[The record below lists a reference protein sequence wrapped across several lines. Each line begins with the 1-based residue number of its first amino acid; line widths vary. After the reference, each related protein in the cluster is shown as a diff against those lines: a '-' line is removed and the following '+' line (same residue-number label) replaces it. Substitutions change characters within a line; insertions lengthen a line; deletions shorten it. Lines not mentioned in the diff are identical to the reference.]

1 MKGIELSEAF
11 YFEHGLPMLKN
22 SFPELMDKIA
32 LGICGSGSECFGYDD
47 AISQDHDFE
56 PGFCIFIPDE
66 SVIDSRT
73 EFALERAYAKLPRE
87 YKGYKRSIVSPVG
100 GNRHG
105 VIRICDFFRQKT
117 GSESGELTVRDWL
130 TLPEQTLAEAT
141 NGKIFHDGLGTF
153 TKIRE
158 GLSYLPEGVRL
169 KKLAG
174 NLLIMA
180 QAGQYNYSRC
190 ISRGETAS
198 AQLAIAE
205 LVKSTLNVIFLL
217 NKRYIPYYKWTFRA
231 LRELQKC
238 SELSDKLEYLLSS
251 TNSTDEA
258 LKKQGVIEELSVAI
272 VAELRAQE
280 LTELDTVELEAHAYA
295 VNDKITDNELRNF
308 HILCAI

>member
-11 YFEHGLPMLKN
+11 YLEHGLPMLKN
-22 SFPELMDKIA
+22 SFPELMDTIA

-47 AISQDHDFE
+47 EISQDHDFE

-87 YKGYKRSIVSPVG
+87 FKGYKRSIVSPVG

-105 VIRICDFFRQKT
+105 VIRIGDFFREKT
-117 GSESGELTVRDWL
+117 GSESGELTIRDWL
-130 TLPEQTLAEAT
+130 TLSEQTLAEAT
-141 NGKIFHDGLGTF
+141 NGKIFHDGSGTL

-217 NKRYIPYYKWTFRA
+217 NRRYIPYYKWTFRA

-238 SELSDKLEYLLSS
+238 SELSGRLEYLLSS
-251 TNSTDEA
+251 TNSADEA
-258 LKKQGVIEELSVAI
+258 LKKQAIIEEISSAI
-272 VAELRAQE
+272 VAELVEQK
-280 LTELDTVELEAHAYA
+280 LTTLDTIELDAQAYA
-295 VNDKITDNELRNF
+295 VNDKITDNELRNL